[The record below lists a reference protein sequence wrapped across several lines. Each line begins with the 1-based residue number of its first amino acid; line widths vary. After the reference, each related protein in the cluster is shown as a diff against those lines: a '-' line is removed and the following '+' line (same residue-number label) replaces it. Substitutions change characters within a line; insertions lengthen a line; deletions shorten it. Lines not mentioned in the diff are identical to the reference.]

1 MSGRVFLFA
10 VWCLAMLMASVAASY
25 YAWSPFADG
34 SRSGSSG
41 FYGPTHK

>member
-1 MSGRVFLFA
+1 MDIKQMLFGF
-10 VWCLAMLMASVAASY
+10 WCLSMVGGSVMSSY

-34 SRSGSSG
+34 NGRGAPG

>member
-1 MSGRVFLFA
+1 MGLKEMLFGF
-10 VWCLAMLMASVAASY
+10 WCLSMVGSSVAASY

-34 SRSGSSG
+34 NGRGSSG